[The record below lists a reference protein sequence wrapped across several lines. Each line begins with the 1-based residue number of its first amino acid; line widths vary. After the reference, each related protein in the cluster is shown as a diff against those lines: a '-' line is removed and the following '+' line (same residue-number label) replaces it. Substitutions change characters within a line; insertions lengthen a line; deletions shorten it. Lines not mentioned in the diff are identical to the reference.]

1 MGWLHDAPTC
11 RASSTPAA
19 RLTGYHRFRAQGLQ
33 PGGGGSL
40 DRLAR
45 RFCEHLQVQN
55 HTGICLWLLAGQE
68 QELRSGA
75 VRGCP
80 ARDYPF
86 VPVEEGERIQ
96 DSRRGPCIAVGW
108 ATRRTRSL
116 RSRMKR

>member
-80 ARDYPF
+80 AHGTIPSY
-86 VPVEEGERIQ
+86 Q
-96 DSRRGPCIAVGW
+96 WRRGSGYKIADVGL
-108 ATRRTRSL
+108 ASL
-116 RSRMKR
+116 